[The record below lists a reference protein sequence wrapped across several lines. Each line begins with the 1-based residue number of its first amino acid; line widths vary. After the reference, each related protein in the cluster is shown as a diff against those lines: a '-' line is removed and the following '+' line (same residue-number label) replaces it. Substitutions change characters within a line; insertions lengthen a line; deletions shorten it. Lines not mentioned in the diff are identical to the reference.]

1 MSGTVQGSGRTIGYR
16 FRVGGQGAAGAA
28 PACFGARSAACAA
41 ARTAAGDSGPVVSS
55 TGPRSRV
62 VVVGGR
68 RPAPWVGPGRRWV
81 HRVEGTGAG
90 GPAVGIPEGDGG
102 TGAAGTVPGSV
113 PPMSSRNGG

>member
-1 MSGTVQGSGRTIGYR
+1 MP
-16 FRVGGQGAAGAA
+16 AADA
-28 PACFGARSAACAA
+28 PTRL
-41 ARTAAGDSGPVVSS
+41 PVAVADPVISTTSS
-55 TGPRSRV
+55 TRHLSSEV
-62 VVVGGR
+62 VVAGGR